1 MLRALKPPRAS
12 VPNLVIAQRVLDKMK
27 AVSTRY
33 LDAETGEAMIGLV
46 VSGERTNGVPTLYVL
61 DTISPDESAIR
72 QIHTFQQGDE
82 LQFELFD
89 WLNRNW
95 EYARQRK
102 DSGGSGKFQD
112 KWDVPLRHLGDWHRQ
127 PGFMIEPSS
136 GDLMTA
142 LDMLADPENN
152 FDFLL
157 APIITLGHSSS
168 SELNGAVN
176 YLTVPCEDG
185 TLLRADFWYIDQNTR
200 GFQPIVPVVY
210 PNDQLPVLAAYPWH
224 LVNESRMS
232 DEYQKMQDDALFTT
246 VILWEANDTPPLE
259 VCFMTARMGADRIV
273 IVCTPWDYPKQGPS
287 ARIAPFIQMGADD
300 DMFEVFERLWE
311 KSAPL
316 ADPSDWE
323 WSEERSLLEYIHAL
337 ELAHDLRVSPVVN
350 AEASAMDTAADENE
364 DAEDNTTL
372 SKEEEV

>member
-1 MLRALKPPRAS
+1 MLRSLKPPRAS

-27 AVSTRY
+27 AASKRY
-33 LDAETGEAMIGLV
+33 VDAETGEAMIGLV
-46 VSGERTNGVPTLYVL
+46 VSGDRTNGVPTLYVL

-82 LQFELFD
+82 LQYELFD

-95 EYARQRK
+95 EHAREQG
-102 DSGGSGKFQD
+102 DTGAGKLQA
-112 KWDVPLRHLGDWHRQ
+112 KWDVPLRHLGDWHKQ

-157 APIITLGHSSS
+157 APIVTLGHTSGGETNS
-168 SELNGAVN
+168 AVN
-176 YLTVPCEDG
+176 YLSVPCEDG
-185 TLLRADFWYIDQNTR
+185 TLMRADFWYIDLNTR

-210 PNDQLPVLAAYPWH
+210 PNDQLPSLAAYPWH
-224 LVNESRMS
+224 LVNESRMQ
-232 DEYQKMQDDALFTT
+232 DEYQRMQDDALFTT
-246 VILWEANDTPPLE
+246 VVLWEANDTPPLE
-259 VCFMTARMGADRIV
+259 VCFMTARMGADRIL
-273 IVCTPWDYPKQGPS
+273 ILCTPWNYPEQGPS

-311 KSAPL
+311 KSEPL
-316 ADPSDWE
+316 TDPEGWE
-323 WSEERSLLEYIHAL
+323 WSAERTLLEYIHAL
-337 ELAHDLRVSPVVN
+337 EAAHGLRKDSPTPT
-350 AEASAMDTAADENE
+350 ETADIPAE
-364 DAEDNTTL
+364 DAATVNE
-372 SKEEEV
+372 EEEV